1 MTYRWHTD
9 DIMRMTYGWHSCRWH
24 TDDIRMK
31 YADNIRVKYRWFMD
45 GILLTYG
52 WHTDDTPIP
61 YGWHTDGIRMAHG
74 WHTCIYIETK
84 YRNLIPHRIN
94 SSPHRAVDSVA
105 LSRVWFDQL
114 SILGALCRL
123 TWISRLLFITH
134 LHNRLYMQSL
144 HTQSACSSQL
154 IAVASQKY
162 VFQKDCILGVL

>member
-1 MTYRWHTD
+1 MTYGCYTGDIQMTYRWHTD
-9 DIMRMTYGWHSCRWH
+9 DIMRMTYEWHSCRWH

-61 YGWHTDGIRMAHG
+61 YGWHMDGTRMAHG
-74 WHTCIYIETK
+74 WHACIYIETK

-105 LSRVWFDQL
+105 LSCVVW
-114 SILGALCRL
+114 SIEHIRGIMSAHLN
-123 TWISRLLFITH
+123 ISSLI
-134 LHNRLYMQSL
+134 HNP
-144 HTQSACSSQL
+144 SS
-154 IAVASQKY
+154 
-162 VFQKDCILGVL
+162 